1 MEKKIVNIF
10 IGTSRN
16 ELKNES
22 EALENF
28 VYSLNDD
35 LRSSNVEI
43 TPIVLTEDNE
53 DEIDSLV
60 QASDL
65 SFFIFF
71 KRVDDDVHRL
81 FHEAFDAFKA
91 NDKPKVYIFF
101 KNVPAGEEEDRSL
114 PPFKEEVDKSY
125 RHFYGN
131 FDYIDT
137 IKLKMLMGMK
147 FTSLGFIQL
156 EADGDTLKL
165 NGKAVDELDLDK
177 VSEYVNSKELKALQE
192 ELNEIEEKF
201 LQMKPLYF
209 KCNQDDEFYKQ
220 FAAVQAKRD
229 KLKKDIEDLQENLFE
244 LSLGMMRNYTK
255 GMTPRMKEAYRLL
268 EQGDKESCVQLL
280 RDPDNA
286 AEYKERQNMRKAR
299 IARIYEEAKED
310 ARNYISE
317 QRLAIKV
324 LQTMYQYKN
333 RYEEIDRIYKEEIL
347 PNAEEYSVELSVL
360 YSCAEFL
367 YDQNRHLEAIT
378 YAEKLKKYYDDGV
391 VQATEADKVDLY
403 NLLGGLYSDTQRHKE
418 AAEYYTKALEICKR
432 SAKANPAAYE
442 PDLAASYNNLGILY
456 SDIQRFKEAEECHKK
471 ALEIRERL
479 AKENPAA
486 YEPDLAI
493 SYNNLGALYAD
504 IQRHKEAEE
513 CHKKALEI
521 YERLAKENPA
531 AYEPDLAISY
541 NNLGNLYSDIQRFK
555 EAEECHKK
563 ALEIRERLAKEN
575 PAAYEPDL
583 AISYNNL
590 GALYA
595 DIQRHK
601 EAEECHKKALEIY
614 ERLAK
619 ENPAAYEPDLAISYN
634 NLGNLYSD
642 IQRFKEAEEC
652 HKKALEIRERLAK
665 ENPAAYEPDLAISY
679 NNLGALYADIQRH
692 KEAEECH
699 KKALEIYERLAKEN
713 PAAYE
718 PDLAD
723 SYFRLGIICVI
734 QVKIEEAED
743 SLTKALHLYEKL
755 EKSDPEKYREKE
767 EICKKIIAAIKEAK
781 NS

>member
-1 MEKKIVNIF
+1 M
-10 IGTSRN
+10 
-16 ELKNES
+16 
-22 EALENF
+22 
-28 VYSLNDD
+28 
-35 LRSSNVEI
+35 
-43 TPIVLTEDNE
+43 
-53 DEIDSLV
+53 
-60 QASDL
+60 
-65 SFFIFF
+65 
-71 KRVDDDVHRL
+71 HRL

-156 EADGDTLKL
+156 EADGNTLRM

-333 RYEEIDRIYKEEIL
+333 RYEEIDRIYKEEIF

-367 YDQNRHLEAIT
+367 YDQNRHPEAIT

-418 AAEYYTKALEICKR
+418 AAEYYKKALEISER
-432 SAKANPAAYE
+432 LAKANPAAYE
-442 PDLAASYNNLGILY
+442 ADFAASYNNLGNLY
-456 SDIQRFKEAEECHKK
+456 YTTQRYKEAEECHKK
-471 ALEIRERL
+471 SLEIRERL

-486 YEPDLAI
+486 YEPDLAM
-493 SYNNLGALYAD
+493 SYNNLGNLYYTT
-504 IQRHKEAEE
+504 QRYKEAEE
-513 CHKKALEI
+513 CHKKSLEI
-521 YERLAKENPA
+521 HERLAKENPAAYDPDLAMSYNNLGVFYENTQRYEEAEECYKKAFEAYERLAKENPA
-531 AYEPDLAISY
+531 AYEPNLAISCF
-541 NNLGNLYSDIQRFK
+541 NIGLLYKDTQRGS
-555 EAEECHKK
+555 EAEECFKK
-563 ALEIRERLAKEN
+563 ALALFEDLESKNPGLYKEDIEDCK
-575 PAAYEPDL
+575 A
-583 AISYNNL
+583 NL
-590 GALYA
+590 TG
-595 DIQRHK
+595 
-601 EAEECHKKALEIY
+601 KK
-614 ERLAK
+614 
-619 ENPAAYEPDLAISYN
+619 
-634 NLGNLYSD
+634 
-642 IQRFKEAEEC
+642 
-652 HKKALEIRERLAK
+652 
-665 ENPAAYEPDLAISY
+665 
-679 NNLGALYADIQRH
+679 
-692 KEAEECH
+692 
-699 KKALEIYERLAKEN
+699 
-713 PAAYE
+713 
-718 PDLAD
+718 
-723 SYFRLGIICVI
+723 
-734 QVKIEEAED
+734 
-743 SLTKALHLYEKL
+743 
-755 EKSDPEKYREKE
+755 
-767 EICKKIIAAIKEAK
+767 
-781 NS
+781 